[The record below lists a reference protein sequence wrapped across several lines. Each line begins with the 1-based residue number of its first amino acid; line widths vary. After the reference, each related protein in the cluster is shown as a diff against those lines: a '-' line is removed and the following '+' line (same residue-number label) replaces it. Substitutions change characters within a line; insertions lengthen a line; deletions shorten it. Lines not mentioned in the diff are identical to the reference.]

1 MAATGSL
8 PLIDAALRG
17 GAVALLLLLSVRLLR
32 EARRS
37 AAGLYGGLFAACVA
51 AYVVNSAP
59 SLFALHPPWLWPLT
73 IASMGNLALF
83 WLFARACFDDGFAA
97 SWRDGLVW
105 LGFVGVGLACALLH
119 QPWLCR
125 GFQALQFVFLALGI
139 REALRGRAADLIE
152 ERRRFRVV
160 VIIASAAYGM
170 LIVLL
175 EAVQRGPAFA
185 EPLSL
190 ANAAGLLALVFAIA
204 LAQLSLSRRAQLV
217 SAPPPS
223 RAAPAAAAPPDEQE
237 KALLARLRHLM
248 EVEKAYREEGL
259 GIAELAGKLGLPEYR
274 LRRLINQRLG
284 HRNFSSFVN
293 GYRLA
298 DAMAALA
305 DPAQAE
311 VPIITI
317 ALDAGFQSLGPFN
330 RAFKAHAGMT
340 PTDYRRQRLSA
351 AGNRG

>member
-1 MAATGSL
+1 MAANGSL

-51 AYVVNSAP
+51 AYVVNSSP
-59 SLFALHPPWLWPLT
+59 SVFALHAPWLWPLT

-83 WLFARACFDDGFAA
+83 WLFARASFDDGFKA

-105 LGFVGVGLACALLH
+105 LGLVSVGLACAFLH
-119 QPWLCR
+119 QPWLCH
-125 GFQALQFVFLALGI
+125 GFQALQFVLLALGI
-139 REALRGRAADLIE
+139 GEALRGRAADLVE

-160 VIIASAAYGM
+160 VITASAVYGAA
-170 LIVLL
+170 IVIL
-175 EAVQRGPAFA
+175 EAIERGPAFA
-185 EPLSL
+185 APLSI

-217 SAPPPS
+217 PAPAPS
-223 RAAPAAAAPPDEQE
+223 RNAPTAAAPSDEQE
-237 KALLARLRHLM
+237 QRLLARLNHAM

-284 HRNFSSFVN
+284 HRNFNSFVN

-298 DAMAALA
+298 EAMAALA

-311 VPIITI
+311 VPIVTI

-330 RAFKAHAGMT
+330 RAFKAQTGMT
-340 PTDYRRQRLSA
+340 PTDYRRQRL
-351 AGNRG
+351 AGV